1 MVHGS
6 AGHKNAAVT
15 LSIVIE
21 DSNGRRREVPAR
33 IGQSL
38 MKAAVAAGVE
48 GIAADCGG
56 SLSCATCH
64 VYVADAWWPRLTAA
78 GADELHMLELTAAER
93 RATSR
98 LSCQIVIDDSLNGLL
113 VHLPTTQY

>member
-1 MVHGS
+1 MVHGH
-6 AGHKNAAVT
+6 AGHKNAAVS

-21 DSNGRRREVPAR
+21 ENNGRRRDVPVR
-33 IGQSL
+33 RGQSL

-64 VYVADAWWPRLTAA
+64 VYVDEAWWPRLPEAS
-78 GADELHMLELTAAER
+78 ADELHMLELTAAER
-93 RATSR
+93 QTTSR
-98 LSCQIVIDDSLNGLL
+98 LSCQIVVDESLNGLL
-113 VHLPTTQY
+113 VRLPVSQY